1 MPSVARR
8 SLSSGTASLRSAR
21 TGRSDVVAITKP
33 NGWVVERVRYDA
45 YGRPG
50 SFTPADLTG
59 NANGPNNLVDSSDNT
74 RFNAVWSVGGPVTW
88 ETDLSDTSGT
98 AGPDGAAGNG
108 DSVAYT
114 T

>member
-1 MPSVARR
+1 MVDLAPPARACPASRCRGGRPSIDKTVSCHRGTAASRVRMPSVARR

-59 NANGPNNLVDSSDNT
+59 NAN
-74 RFNAVWSVGGPVTW
+74 
-88 ETDLSDTSGT
+88 
-98 AGPDGAAGNG
+98 
-108 DSVAYT
+108 
-114 T
+114 